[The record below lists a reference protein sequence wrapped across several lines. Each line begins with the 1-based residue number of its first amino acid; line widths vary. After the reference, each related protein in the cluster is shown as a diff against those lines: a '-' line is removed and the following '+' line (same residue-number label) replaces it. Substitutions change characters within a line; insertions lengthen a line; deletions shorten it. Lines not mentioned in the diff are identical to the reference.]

1 LQAVQKKLL
10 QANHLKPFAPV
21 PAPPRSTSATPVSS
35 AASLDVRIAQHPFL
49 AGMTPAHLRILTSA
63 AMPVEFS
70 AGQVIFREGD
80 VANRFYV
87 ILQGKVALEAGS
99 PGASP
104 VLIEMIGPGEVLGW
118 SWLFQPYTWHFDA
131 RAVEVTKAIFFYGT
145 WLREQCEQDRD
156 FGCELYKRVA
166 LVVIDRLQS
175 ARRRLL
181 ELPR

>member
-1 LQAVQKKLL
+1 MKTELAIQNSAKELKGKRKQLQALIE
-10 QANHLKPFAPV
+10 A
-21 PAPPRSTSATPVSS
+21 
-35 AASLDVRIAQHPFL
+35 HPFMQGLGRGHL
-49 AGMTPAHLRILTSA
+49 ATLADC
-63 AMPVEFS
+63 AMKSEFGP
-70 AGQVIFREGD
+70 GQLIFREGD

-131 RAVEVTKAIFFYGT
+131 RAVEPTKAIFFYGT

-156 FGCELYKRVA
+156 FGAELYRRVA
-166 LVVIDRLQS
+166 LVVIERLQS
-175 ARRRLL
+175 ARRRLS
-181 ELPR
+181 ELSCPGGTATEKFLINQLPN